1 MSTLLYGAVSL
12 WAASVL
18 VRVFIYITAA
28 DTAAD
33 PWWTP
38 DEVSKVVDRLHTLSD
53 TLTAPERFVL
63 NLPALVRRRWRA
75 RARRTAERQ
84 ALAAVLHNSN
94 AWHCGCWFHR
104 LERTQ
109 LHGDVPRPAG
119 IVLSRRSFFGVP
131 VETVQLSEDER
142 ARLRR

>member
-1 MSTLLYGAVSL
+1 MSALVVLTGL
-12 WAASVL
+12 WAVSVL
-18 VRVFIYITAA
+18 VRVLIYAEA
-28 DTAAD
+28 NGSAD

-38 DEVSKVVDRLHTLSD
+38 KEAVQEVERVSALFNTLI
-53 TLTAPERFVL
+53 APERFVL
-63 NLPALVRRRWRA
+63 DLPARARRRWRA
-75 RARRTAERQ
+75 RVRRIAERQ

-104 LERTQ
+104 LERAQ

-131 VETVQLSEDER
+131 METVQLSEDER